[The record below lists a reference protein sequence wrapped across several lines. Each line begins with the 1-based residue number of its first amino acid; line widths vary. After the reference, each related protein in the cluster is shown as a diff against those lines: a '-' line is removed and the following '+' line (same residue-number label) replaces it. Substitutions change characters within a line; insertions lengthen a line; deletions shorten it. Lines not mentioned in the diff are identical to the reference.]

1 MKIIKELIIPKY
13 KTDIK
18 LDPIFIILGSFLQ
31 IINIDRI
38 ILITTIFKL
47 LWPPYPIIY
56 KPITMDLLP
65 LELKV

>member
-47 LWPPYPIIY
+47 L
-56 KPITMDLLP
+56 
-65 LELKV
+65 